1 MIEITEEQ
9 IADWELSK
17 AAYHEAAHNMVDE
30 RFGGAGDTVVWRSRS
45 GNPEERAWRGQSHPR
60 TCPEAMGAIALA
72 SRFSAPDLPANWRML
87 VGIAGL
93 VAEEILGDDT
103 DDAGAIADAIHLK
116 ISD

>member
-1 MIEITEEQ
+1 
-9 IADWELSK
+9 
-17 AAYHEAAHNMVDE
+17 
-30 RFGGAGDTVVWRSRS
+30 
-45 GNPEERAWRGQSHPR
+45 
-60 TCPEAMGAIALA
+60 
-72 SRFSAPDLPANWRML
+72 ML